1 MNLLF
6 RLCLGLFLS
15 FRRRFLNI
23 LSEVRIDGV
32 LEVFYSRLVMERDDV
47 AVVHKDVETV
57 PFRKTVEFILEV
69 LRVGNIFFQT
79 KNGPFREVNRL
90 THYRTKHIAVV
101 KGLNCS
107 HLISYVNRR
116 LLKNFSFNFIRLK
129 SNVKVPFS
137 YFLGFGN
144 HLVQF
149 FDALDSV
156 LRFLKETLTNVCHDS
171 FVLSNFRRYT
181 NKDAQLWR
189 EENVLPFLFYFKKRL
204 IKLVNFGLISFKE
217 ILKHRNFLVI
227 ITLVEEI
234 VLGRHVPPY
243 SVDLV
248 CPFLTI
254 ICHYYGSFELTVDFS
269 LISPLE
275 SFLNY

>member
-1 MNLLF
+1 M
-6 RLCLGLFLS
+6 
-15 FRRRFLNI
+15 
-23 LSEVRIDGV
+23 
-32 LEVFYSRLVMERDDV
+32 FYL
-47 AVVHKDVETV
+47 
-57 PFRKTVEFILEV
+57 
-69 LRVGNIFFQT
+69 
-79 KNGPFREVNRL
+79 
-90 THYRTKHIAVV
+90 
-101 KGLNCS
+101 
-107 HLISYVNRR
+107 
-116 LLKNFSFNFIRLK
+116 
-129 SNVKVPFS
+129 
-137 YFLGFGN
+137 
-144 HLVQF
+144 
-149 FDALDSV
+149 
-156 LRFLKETLTNVCHDS
+156 
-171 FVLSNFRRYT
+171 
-181 NKDAQLWR
+181 
-189 EENVLPFLFYFKKRL
+189 FLFYFKKRL